1 MMKKHAWIAGSVTA
15 LAAMTWVSPAL
26 LARVDE
32 PAAEEKPAEEK
43 KKLEPIDFRKLREAM
58 PAKIGGLPR
67 GKSSGQK
74 SKFGE
79 LTISIA
85 EAEYG
90 DPNDASDAPPSGQLT
105 LIDYA
110 NEEMVMAM
118 TGGMFGAVEIDQE
131 SDEGWTK
138 TMQVQ
143 DRPALVQWQIEGK
156 VGTVTTNAGKRILV
170 SFELRNVDEA
180 AFKAALE
187 ELPLKTLDALV
198 PKSE

>member
-1 MMKKHAWIAGSVTA
+1 MKNNMWIVGCVAAITA
-15 LAAMTWVSPAL
+15 MSWVSPTL
-26 LARVDE
+26 MARIDE
-32 PAAEEKPAEEK
+32 PAATEKPAEEK
-43 KKLEPIDFRKLREAM
+43 KKVDPVDFRKLREAM
-58 PAKIGGLPR
+58 PAKIAGLDR

-79 LTISIA
+79 LTISTA
-85 EAEYG
+85 EAQYG
-90 DPNDASDAPPSGQLT
+90 NPNDTSDAPPSGQLT

-118 TGGMFGAVEIDQE
+118 TGGIFGMTEIDQE

-143 DRPALVQWQIEGK
+143 DRHALVQWQIEGK
-156 VGTVTTNAGKRILV
+156 VGTVTTSAGKRILV

-187 ELPLKTLDALV
+187 ELPLKALDALV
-198 PKSE
+198 PASE